1 MTKRRKPLPPA
12 RPAIPSPA
20 DVALARANAR
30 LTAAAAGD
38 MVCVSGR
45 AWTNYENGRTP
56 MNGALWRYFCMVTCQ
71 FDLIT

>member
-1 MTKRRKPLPPA
+1 MRKPRKRLPPP
-12 RPAIPSPA
+12 RPSTPSPA
-20 DVALARANAR
+20 DVSLARANAR

-45 AWTNYENGRTP
+45 AWTNYESGRTR

-71 FDLIT
+71 FDFIT